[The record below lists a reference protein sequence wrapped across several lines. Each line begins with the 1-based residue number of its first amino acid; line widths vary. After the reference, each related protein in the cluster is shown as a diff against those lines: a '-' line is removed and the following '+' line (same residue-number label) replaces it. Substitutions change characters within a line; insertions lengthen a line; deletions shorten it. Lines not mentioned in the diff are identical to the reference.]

1 MGHVDDEYSAATAF
15 ATSAV
20 STQCDQQA
28 ASQRHYDF
36 IVCGAGSAG
45 SVVASRLAENPQA
58 NVLLLE
64 AGGTDQLPAVTDPG
78 LHWMNHGSSLDWAFR
93 AEPNPLIN
101 GRRLLMSMGKVLGGG
116 SAINPMIWARGHQID
131 WDHFAAETA
140 DESWNYESVLKLYRH
155 VEDWHGAP
163 DPLHRGA
170 GGPIYVQPAPNP
182 HPLVAASLE
191 AAAEAGVATFENP
204 NGRLMEAD
212 GGAAVTDVLI
222 RAGQRQSVYRSYV
235 DPHLHRTNLTVLT
248 DAMVRRITFRGARAT
263 GVEID
268 YRGSI
273 SLIEADVE
281 VVLSLGT
288 INTPKVLLHS
298 GIGDADEL
306 RSLGIPIVAHLP
318 GVGQNLQD
326 HLGIDCVFECPEV
339 LVPRNNMSE
348 SVFFVTTTPG
358 ARAPEFFVCQG
369 ELPKATPE
377 NADRYG
383 LPESGWSLFGA
394 VSHPASRGRVGVTGA
409 DPASPVRIEANSLSH
424 PDDMRMAIAGM
435 QRMREIGA
443 ARALRPFVK
452 REVMPGRLTNSEMEG
467 YIRDAGCSY
476 WHEVGTAKMG
486 RDEMSV
492 VDAKLR
498 VHGIDGLRVAD
509 GSIMP
514 RLTTSNTMAPC
525 VVIGERAADAIL
537 DRSGPWTKLPDLQSG
552 GD

>member
-1 MGHVDDEYSAATAF
+1 MRYADDEHTAAKDF
-15 ATSAV
+15 AS
-20 STQCDQQA
+20 SSQRDQQA
-28 ASQRHYDF
+28 ACQPHYDF

-45 SVVASRLAENPQA
+45 SVVASRLAENPQVT
-58 NVLLLE
+58 VLLLE
-64 AGGTDQLPAVTDPG
+64 AGGADQLPAVTDPG
-78 LHWMNHGSSLDWAFR
+78 LHWMNHGSALDWAFTT
-93 AEPNPLIN
+93 EPNPLIN

-116 SAINPMIWARGHQID
+116 SAINPMIWARGHQSD
-131 WDHFAAETA
+131 WDHFAAEA
-140 DESWNYESVLKLYRH
+140 GDDSWNYESVLKLYRK

-163 DPLHRGA
+163 DPLHRGT
-170 GGPIYVQPAPNP
+170 GGPIYVQPAPDP

-204 NGRLMEAD
+204 NGRLMEVD

-222 RAGQRQSVYRSYV
+222 RAGRRQSVYQSYV
-235 DPHLHRTNLTVLT
+235 HPHLHRTNLTVLT
-248 DAMVRRITFRGARAT
+248 HAVVRRITFQGARAT

-268 YRGSI
+268 HRGSI
-273 SLIEADVE
+273 SRIEAGVE
-281 VVLSLGT
+281 VVLSLGA

-298 GIGDADEL
+298 GIGNADEL
-306 RSLGIPIVAHLP
+306 RPLGIPIAAHLP

-326 HLGIDCVFECPEV
+326 HLGIDCVFESPEI
-339 LVPRNNMSE
+339 LAPRNNLSE
-348 SVFFVTTTPG
+348 SVLFLTMTPE
-358 ARAPEFFVCQG
+358 APAPEFFVCQS
-369 ELPKATPE
+369 EIPKATPE

-383 LPESGWSLFGA
+383 LPESGWALFGA
-394 VSHPASRGRVGVTGA
+394 VSHPASRGQVTLTGP

-424 PDDMRMAIAGM
+424 PDDMRMAIAGI

-443 ARALRPFVK
+443 APALRPFVK
-452 REVMPGRLTNSEMEG
+452 REAMPGRLTNSEMDG

-492 VDAKLR
+492 VDSRLK

-537 DRSGPWTKLPDLQSG
+537 DRTGPRMQFPDAQPEG
-552 GD
+552 G

>member
-1 MGHVDDEYSAATAF
+1 MDFTPSYLP
-15 ATSAV
+15 
-20 STQCDQQA
+20 
-28 ASQRHYDF
+28 HYDF

-45 SVVASRLAENPQA
+45 SVVASRLSEDPQA
-58 NVLLLE
+58 TVLLLE

-78 LHWMNHGSSLDWAFR
+78 LHWMNHGSALDWAFTTV
-93 AEPNPLIN
+93 PNPLIN

-116 SAINPMIWARGHQID
+116 SAINPMIWARGHQTD
-131 WDHFAAETA
+131 WDRLAAEA
-140 DESWNYESVLKLYRH
+140 GDDAWNYESVLKLYRE

-163 DPLHRGA
+163 DPLHRGT
-170 GGPIYVQPAPNP
+170 GGPMYVQPAPNP

-191 AAAEAGVATFENP
+191 AAAEVGIATFKNP

-235 DPHLHRTNLTVLT
+235 HPHLHRTNLTVLT
-248 DAMVRRITFRGARAT
+248 HAVVRRVVFQGARAT

-268 YRGSI
+268 HRGSI
-273 SLIEADVE
+273 SRIEAGVE
-281 VVLSLGT
+281 VVLSLGA

-298 GIGDADEL
+298 GIGNADEL
-306 RSLGIPIVAHLP
+306 RPLDIPIVAHLP

-339 LVPRNNMSE
+339 LAPRNNMSE
-348 SVFFVTTTPG
+348 SVFFVTTTSG
-358 ARAPEFFVCQG
+358 ARAPEFFVCQS
-369 ELPKATPE
+369 EVPKATPE
-377 NADRYG
+377 NTDRYG
-383 LPESGWSLFGA
+383 LPESSWTLFGA
-394 VSHPASRGRVGVTGA
+394 VSHPASRGRIRLTGA
-409 DPASPVRIEANSLSH
+409 DPGSPVRIEANSLSH

-443 ARALRPFVK
+443 ATALRPFVK
-452 REVMPGRLTNSEMEG
+452 REVMPGRLTDSEMES

-492 VDAKLR
+492 VDSRLK
-498 VHGIDGLRVAD
+498 VQGVDGLRVAD

-537 DRSGPWTKLPDLQSG
+537 DRTAPRMQFTDSQAGS
-552 GD
+552 

>member
-1 MGHVDDEYSAATAF
+1 MRYANDEHTAATDF
-15 ATSAV
+15 AS
-20 STQCDQQA
+20 S
-28 ASQRHYDF
+28 SQRDQHVACQSHYDF
-36 IVCGAGSAG
+36 IVCGAGSTG
-45 SVVASRLAENPQA
+45 SVVASRLAENPQVT
-58 NVLLLE
+58 VLLLE
-64 AGGTDQLPAVTDPG
+64 AGGADQLPAVTDPG
-78 LHWMNHGSSLDWAFR
+78 LHWMNHGSALDWAFTT
-93 AEPNPLIN
+93 EPNPLIN

-116 SAINPMIWARGHQID
+116 SAINPMIWARGHQSD
-131 WDHFAAETA
+131 WDHFAAEA
-140 DESWNYESVLKLYRH
+140 GDDSWNYESVLKLYRK

-163 DPLHRGA
+163 DPLHRGT
-170 GGPIYVQPAPNP
+170 GGPIYVQPAPDP

-222 RAGQRQSVYRSYV
+222 RAGRRQSVYQSYV
-235 DPHLHRTNLTVLT
+235 HPHLHRTNLTVLT
-248 DAMVRRITFRGARAT
+248 HAVVRRITFQGARAT

-268 YRGSI
+268 HRGSI
-273 SLIEADVE
+273 SRIEAGVE
-281 VVLSLGT
+281 VVLSLGA

-298 GIGDADEL
+298 GIGNADEL
-306 RSLGIPIVAHLP
+306 RPLGIPIVAHLP

-326 HLGIDCVFECPEV
+326 HLGIDCVFASPETV
-339 LVPRNNMSE
+339 APRNNLSE
-348 SVFFVTTTPG
+348 SVFFLTMTPEVP
-358 ARAPEFFVCQG
+358 APEFFVCQS
-369 ELPKATPE
+369 EIPKATPE

-383 LPESGWSLFGA
+383 LPESGWTLFGA
-394 VSHPASRGRVGVTGA
+394 VSHPASRGQVTLTGP
-409 DPASPVRIEANSLSH
+409 DPACPVRIEANSLSH

-443 ARALRPFVK
+443 ATALRPFVK
-452 REVMPGRLTNSEMEG
+452 REAMPGRLTNSEMDG

-492 VDAKLR
+492 VDSRLR

-537 DRSGPWTKLPDLQSG
+537 DRTGPRMQFPDAQPEG
-552 GD
+552 G